1 MFVDAG
7 ENTPESL
14 NPSGVVNAEEEEE
27 EGGLPSIPL
36 DEGAFL
42 LAPPGMELSDQV
54 YICFSFLSN
63 SSLLF

>member
-1 MFVDAG
+1 
-7 ENTPESL
+7 
-14 NPSGVVNAEEEEE
+14 VNAEEEQEEEE